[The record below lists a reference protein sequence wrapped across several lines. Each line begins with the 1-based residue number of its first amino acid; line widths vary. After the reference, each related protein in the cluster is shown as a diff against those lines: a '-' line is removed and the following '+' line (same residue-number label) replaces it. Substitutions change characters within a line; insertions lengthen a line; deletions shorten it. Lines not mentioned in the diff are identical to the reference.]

1 MMSTRT
7 VRQRIM
13 DEVTSWPGVEA
24 GTGSRGEFSFT
35 YGRREIGHLH
45 GERVAHFGFP
55 ADVGAQLRA
64 EGRVGPHPVAPSSVK
79 MASRMMETEDDV
91 RDVIT
96 MMRMNYDRLVARLGA
111 GSSGKTGPAASET
124 EPVSASGARAED

>member
-1 MMSTRT
+1 MDTDHQPGVGMMSTGT
-7 VRQRIM
+7 VRQRIT
-13 DEVTSWPGVEA
+13 DEVTAWPGVEA

-45 GERVAHFGFP
+45 GDRVAHFGFP

-64 EGRVGPHPVAPSSVK
+64 EGRVGPHPVAPNSVK
-79 MASRMMETEDDV
+79 MAARMMENDDDV
-91 RDVIT
+91 RDVIS

-111 GSSGKTGPAASET
+111 GEAAESGS
-124 EPVSASGARAED
+124 PVSQS